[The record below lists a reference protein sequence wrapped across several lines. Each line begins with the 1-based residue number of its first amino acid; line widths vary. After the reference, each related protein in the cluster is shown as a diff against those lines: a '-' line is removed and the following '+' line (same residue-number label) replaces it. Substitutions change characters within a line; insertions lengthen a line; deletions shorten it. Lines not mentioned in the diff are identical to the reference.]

1 MHPFDATGQFQ
12 LVYVDDVAR
21 AILACVEHPISD
33 NRAYNLAPPVME
45 TYDSFAEALAAG
57 VGVPFEKVPV
67 TVAKINEKNIPLPFP
82 LTKEESN
89 WYDGKRIIDFIGQYT
104 KLSDGL
110 KKTIAWQQSV

>member
-1 MHPFDATGQFQ
+1 
-12 LVYVDDVAR
+12 
-21 AILACVEHPISD
+21 
-33 NRAYNLAPPVME
+33 ME

-57 VGVPFEKVPV
+57 MEVPFEKVPV
-67 TVAKINEKNIPLPFP
+67 TVATINEKNIPLPFP